1 MKTWEEMNK
10 MERLAEIMFQEDKE
24 RRNKMKDFIIM
35 LKILIWF
42 VVLLFVSTH
51 IFTEPT
57 NLYWLILIVI
67 AFISIFMGI
76 N

>member
-1 MKTWEEMNK
+1 MKN
-10 MERLAEIMFQEDKE
+10 
-24 RRNKMKDFIIM
+24 FIII

-42 VVLLFVSTH
+42 FVLLFVSTH

-57 NLYWLILIVI
+57 NLYWLILIII
-67 AFISIFMGI
+67 ALISIFMGI

>member
-1 MKTWEEMNK
+1 
-10 MERLAEIMFQEDKE
+10 
-24 RRNKMKDFIIM
+24 MKDFIIM

-67 AFISIFMGI
+67 SLISVFMGI

>member
-1 MKTWEEMNK
+1 
-10 MERLAEIMFQEDKE
+10 
-24 RRNKMKDFIIM
+24 MKDFIIM

-51 IFTEPT
+51 IFTEP
-57 NLYWLILIVI
+57 YWLILIVI
-67 AFISIFMGI
+67 SLISIFMGI

>member
-1 MKTWEEMNK
+1 MKN
-10 MERLAEIMFQEDKE
+10 
-24 RRNKMKDFIIM
+24 FIII

-42 VVLLFVSTH
+42 FVLSFVSTH
-51 IFTEPT
+51 IFTKPT

-67 AFISIFMGI
+67 SLISIFMGT

>member
-1 MKTWEEMNK
+1 MKN
-10 MERLAEIMFQEDKE
+10 
-24 RRNKMKDFIIM
+24 FIII

-42 VVLLFVSTH
+42 FVLSFVSTH
-51 IFTEPT
+51 IFTETT

-67 AFISIFMGI
+67 AFISIFMGT